1 MSFMRNFHLAFSLL
15 RGRER
20 KRLLGILFFQTVTGL
35 LDLIGILS
43 ISFLSLLIANGGES
57 GNSITKYFPFL
68 NTQELATTLRILGGI
83 AIVSLLSKTL
93 LSFLA
98 INLLSRELSRIQL
111 RLSSDIYKGVFKL
124 TEPRFKVLAAQDL
137 GSNVVDGTEAVTIGI
152 LSSSLVIFSESFL
165 LMILFVPILIISPFV
180 GISLVAI
187 FGAAFYFLQHYL
199 GEWNRRIGK
208 QRFEGQNIARNNIYL
223 SGRLSKA
230 IYAGKRYDYFQ
241 NAFQNQ
247 MNMVSKANGDSFLI
261 QQVPKFVLELTVV
274 LIGIS
279 TASILYLMGSFGK
292 SISILALIVAAST
305 RLLPSL
311 LRIQGSFI
319 INKTNS
325 GASHNLIQLL
335 DEVDIRQDVSFVAQV
350 PHDSK
355 SEYSPTIVIENLD
368 FRFVENELEVF
379 KNLNLV
385 FESNSITLLKGD
397 SGSGKTT
404 LVDLILGLRS
414 PTNGAARIKGSNI
427 EENEVGYM
435 MQETTLLNGTIS
447 QNISLS
453 YEDID
458 LNRVHDLMHE
468 MGINL
473 FSNTDSEF
481 QIGGY
486 GQELSGGQK
495 QRIGLAR
502 ALYKKPRVLVLD
514 EPFSAI
520 DRETCLELVQV
531 VEKLKL
537 ECTVIVISH
546 DDYFDQVAD
555 KIIYMKDIS
564 SIGKSQHYDH

>member
-1 MSFMRNFHLAFSLL
+1 MRNFQLAFNLL

-20 KRLLGILFFQTVTGL
+20 KRLLGVLFFQTVTGL
-35 LDLIGILS
+35 LDLLGILS
-43 ISFLSLLIANGGES
+43 ISLLSLLIANGGVA
-57 GNSITKYFPFL
+57 GNSIAKYLPFL
-68 NTQELATTLRILGGI
+68 STQELATTLRILGGI
-83 AIVSLLSKTL
+83 AIISLLSKTL

-98 INLLSRELSRIQL
+98 IKLLARELSRIQL
-111 RLSSDIYKGVFKL
+111 RLSSDIYKGVFGL
-124 TEPRFKVLAAQDL
+124 TEPRFKAITAQDL

-165 LMILFVPILIISPFV
+165 LLILFVPILIISPFL
-180 GISLVAI
+180 GLSLVAI

-199 GEWNRRIGK
+199 GEWNRKIGK
-208 QRFEGQNIARNNIYL
+208 QRFEGQNAARNDVYL
-223 SGRLSKA
+223 SGKLSKT
-230 IYAGKRYDYFQ
+230 IYAGKRFDYFQ

-247 MNMVSKANGDSFLI
+247 MNLVSKANGDSFLI

-319 INKTNS
+319 VNKTNS
-325 GASHNLIQLL
+325 GASHNLIELL
-335 DEVDIRQDVSFVAQV
+335 NEVDITKDLGFASQETNI
-350 PHDSK
+350 SK
-355 SEYSPTIVIENLD
+355 FEYSPKIMIENLD
-368 FRFVENELEVF
+368 FRFAETNLMVF
-379 KNLNLV
+379 EKLNIV

-404 LVDLILGLRS
+404 LVDLILGLQS
-414 PTNGAARIKGSNI
+414 PTKGEVRLNGSDLDV
-427 EENEVGYM
+427 NEVGYM
-435 MQETTLLNGTIS
+435 MQETTLLNGSLS
-447 QNISLS
+447 QNISLCYSNIDFIRVS
-453 YEDID
+453 Y
-458 LNRVHDLMHE
+458 LMSE
-468 MGINL
+468 LGINS
-473 FSNTDSEF
+473 FSNTDPNF

-502 ALYKKPRVLVLD
+502 ALYKKPNLLVLD

-520 DRETCLELVQV
+520 DRETCLDLVRV
-531 VEKLKL
+531 VEKLKM

-564 SIGKSQHYDH
+564 KIGKSQNK

>member
-1 MSFMRNFHLAFSLL
+1 MSFMRNFQLAFNLL

-20 KRLLGILFFQTVTGL
+20 KRLLGVLFFQTVTGL
-35 LDLIGILS
+35 LDLLGILS
-43 ISFLSLLIANGGES
+43 ISLLSLLIANGGVA
-57 GNSITKYFPFL
+57 GNSIAKYLPFL
-68 NTQELATTLRILGGI
+68 STQELATTLRILGGI
-83 AIVSLLSKTL
+83 AIISLLSKTL

-98 INLLSRELSRIQL
+98 IKLLARELSRIQL
-111 RLSSDIYKGVFKL
+111 RLSSDIYKGVFGL
-124 TEPRFKVLAAQDL
+124 TEPRFKAITAQDL

-165 LMILFVPILIISPFV
+165 LLILFVPILIISPFL
-180 GISLVAI
+180 GLSLVAI

-199 GEWNRRIGK
+199 GEWNRKIGK
-208 QRFEGQNIARNNIYL
+208 QRFEGQNAARNDVYL
-223 SGRLSKA
+223 SGKLSKT
-230 IYAGKRYDYFQ
+230 IYAGKRFDYFQ

-247 MNMVSKANGDSFLI
+247 MNLVSKANGDSFLI

-319 INKTNS
+319 VNKTNS
-325 GASHNLIQLL
+325 GASHNLIELL
-335 DEVDIRQDVSFVAQV
+335 NEVDITKDLGFASQETNI
-350 PHDSK
+350 SK
-355 SEYSPTIVIENLD
+355 FEYSPKIMIENLD
-368 FRFVENELEVF
+368 FRFAETNLMVF
-379 KNLNLV
+379 EKLNIV

-404 LVDLILGLRS
+404 LVDLILGLQS
-414 PTNGAARIKGSNI
+414 PTKGEVRLNGSDLDV
-427 EENEVGYM
+427 NEVGYM
-435 MQETTLLNGTIS
+435 MQETTLLNGSLS
-447 QNISLS
+447 QNISLCYSNIDFIRVS
-453 YEDID
+453 Y
-458 LNRVHDLMHE
+458 LMSE
-468 MGINL
+468 LGINS
-473 FSNTDSEF
+473 FSNTDPNF

-502 ALYKKPRVLVLD
+502 ALYKKPNLLVLD

-520 DRETCLELVQV
+520 DRETCLDLVRV
-531 VEKLKL
+531 VEKLKM

-564 SIGKSQHYDH
+564 KIGKSQNK